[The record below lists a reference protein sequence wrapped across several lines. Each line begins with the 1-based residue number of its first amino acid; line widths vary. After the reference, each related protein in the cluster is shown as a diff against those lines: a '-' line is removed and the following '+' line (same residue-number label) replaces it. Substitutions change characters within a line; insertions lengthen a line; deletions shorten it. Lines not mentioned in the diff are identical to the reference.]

1 MISRNGGRLFV
12 MGPPTGAVRIPL
24 QPGTVLEGVRMRA
37 AAARRL
43 LDASPADLW
52 NAIVPLD
59 DVLRAAL
66 KQAAAASN
74 LHVDAVVSQL
84 LRRSL
89 PEHDLRADSTVRSA
103 ITWLGTNWRSPV
115 EDMSKHV
122 NRSNRD
128 LRRRFM
134 AAVGMGPKLVQR
146 MVRVQH
152 ALHLLRARTGNVSLS
167 DLAFECGFA
176 DQAHMTREVAHFTD
190 HTPSGLRRLA
200 HSTEARLP
208 STAEDLALATFFKTN
223 RIPHSTICTAP
234 PAAPHAATAGDPLV
248 ARMCSPMVGAANTL
262 ICRPPWLA
270 QRGLLGLS
278 LITVHR
284 IVSRSDADRPNG
296 ERCGIRRLDLQVHDL
311 AAGRVLLRTFGFR
324 PGAKDATSSTA
335 RRF

>member
-1 MISRNGGRLFV
+1 MKMAADRAVSNGGAEPQRIRVYEAGHIRYTEARPPKELASDVICFWTLRVDPDSPTHLQHVLPDLSVDVISRNGGRLFV

-59 DVLRAAL
+59 EVLRAAL
-66 KQAAAASN
+66 KQTAAASEQ
-74 LHVDAVVSQL
+74 HVGAVVSQL

-103 ITWLGTNWRSPV
+103 ITWLGTNWRNPV

-152 ALHLLRARTGNVSLS
+152 ALHLLRAHTGNVSLS

-200 HSTEARLP
+200 HSTEAA
-208 STAEDLALATFFKTN
+208 STDY
-223 RIPHSTICTAP
+223 R
-234 PAAPHAATAGDPLV
+234 
-248 ARMCSPMVGAANTL
+248 
-262 ICRPPWLA
+262 
-270 QRGLLGLS
+270 
-278 LITVHR
+278 
-284 IVSRSDADRPNG
+284 
-296 ERCGIRRLDLQVHDL
+296 
-311 AAGRVLLRTFGFR
+311 
-324 PGAKDATSSTA
+324 
-335 RRF
+335 